1 MVAGQ
6 LLALRNS
13 LGRPWLRQMVLSS
26 EVLLIGAEFPLP
38 YNPPSA
44 TLRFPPQPG
53 CDTLN
58 EYHGWELFSVSFH
71 PWPWLLISHWCL
83 IYLSVYGAT
92 HLAWS
97 DSDRHLIKSS
107 RKSHLPS
114 SWIFIPSLL
123 NKIELSWGESRALA
137 LCIGLISVVFM
148 LSLGVAAF
156 PHDQVFSEKS
166 SCIS

>member
-1 MVAGQ
+1 MVVGQ
-6 LLALRNS
+6 LLVLCNS

-26 EVLLIGAEFPLP
+26 EVLFIRAEFPLH

-44 TLRFPPQPG
+44 TLGFPPQPV

-58 EYHGWELFSVSFH
+58 EYHGWELFSVAFH
-71 PWPWLLISHWCL
+71 PWPWLLIFHWCL

-97 DSDRHLIKSS
+97 SDRHLIKSS
-107 RKSHLPS
+107 RKSHLLS

-123 NKIELSWGESRALA
+123 NKTELSWGESRAPA
-137 LCIGLISVVFM
+137 LCIGLISVVFV
-148 LSLGVAAF
+148 LSLEVAAF
-156 PHDQVFSEKS
+156 AHDQVF
-166 SCIS
+166 